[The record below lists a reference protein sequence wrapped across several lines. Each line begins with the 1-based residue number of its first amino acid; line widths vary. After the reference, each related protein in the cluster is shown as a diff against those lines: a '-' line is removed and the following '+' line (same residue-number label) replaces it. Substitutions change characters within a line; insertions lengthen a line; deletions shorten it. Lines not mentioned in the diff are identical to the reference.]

1 MLGVKL
7 PAILSYIARASA
19 SCPSWHI
26 IRAFIIVSIASLNL
40 SAEIALV
47 LSRSSISMRICKSR
61 AAHPRVNEP
70 AVVLLIM
77 TPRHRAAT
85 ATWAEQLSKC
95 FVTAVLLEFVGAAA
109 DMTSSGR
116 VIAVGLEGSEKQPA
130 CGLAAFAFVVMSYL
144 P

>member
-40 SAEIALV
+40 SEETALV
-47 LSRSSISMRICKSR
+47 FSRSSISMRICKSR

-70 AVVLLIM
+70 AVVRLIM
-77 TPRHRAAT
+77 APRHSVAT
-85 ATWAEQLSKC
+85 ATWTEQVSKC
-95 FVTAVLLEFVGAAA
+95 FVTAELLELVGAAI
-109 DMTSSGR
+109 DVTLSGR
-116 VIAVGLEGSEKQPA
+116 IIGVDWPVWEKRPTPL
-130 CGLAAFAFVVMSYL
+130 GWPRLLLS
-144 P
+144 